1 MNKTIIKLETAC
13 FQDHERVNKILGTL
27 DARNFAKLI
36 DAVGLTANPRKSKVG
51 KITDAIQETLDLSP
65 ELFRFKSKGLLVSTS
80 SCIELERNRFDL
92 SFEEEQYE
100 GVLDGGHNMLAIG
113 LHLLLK
119 LGEDSKQVGK
129 IKLWDEFIEIWNNQD
144 KSARDELLDDVALDK
159 ISVPI
164 EIIYPSKL
172 EVPNF
177 IETVLDI
184 SDARN
189 NNDSLSST
197 TKHEHKKYY
206 EILKK
211 SLDQEIND
219 KVEWKDNTA
228 GKSIKPQDII
238 AMSLIPL
245 YALQEAGKLPE
256 GSPKINPVSIYSS
269 KSSCVDAYNRIIE
282 AEYER
287 NGVEEVTDPYL
298 VSAFSLM
305 KALPLLYDLIY
316 REFPYAYNSNS
327 GAFGRISC
335 VKLFDPQKKA
345 DGKTYLR
352 SNPKTKYYE
361 SECTYKYPDGF
372 ILPIFSALSEWM
384 EIKGNKVQW
393 KMPNPAAS
401 IEANLQKFTE
411 MFIAVSIKDNDYNP
425 QSVGK
430 NSGAYMIM
438 RQTFQYNS

>member
-80 SCIELERNRFDL
+80 GCIELERNRFDL

-282 AEYER
+282 
-287 NGVEEVTDPYL
+287 
-298 VSAFSLM
+298 
-305 KALPLLYDLIY
+305 
-316 REFPYAYNSNS
+316 
-327 GAFGRISC
+327 
-335 VKLFDPQKKA
+335 Q
-345 DGKTYLR
+345 
-352 SNPKTKYYE
+352 
-361 SECTYKYPDGF
+361 
-372 ILPIFSALSEWM
+372 
-384 EIKGNKVQW
+384 
-393 KMPNPAAS
+393 
-401 IEANLQKFTE
+401 IE
-411 MFIAVSIKDNDYNP
+411 SIKDEYNIIISKGDPNGEPIPKKKEYWTEFEWCPWREMFDISDCVIIRGGHSSIGNAVSLGKPSIIIPIKGQSEQIQNARRIDELNLGIHMEEDDYSLVENVKSVLNDGKFLKATNNFRKLTSRYNGIEICKEKI
-425 QSVGK
+425 QEYIK
-430 NSGAYMIM
+430 
-438 RQTFQYNS
+438 